1 MLRALYALSGP
12 DGTLDESLREQA
24 LESREAFLR
33 RSCVR
38 FVLVDKRTAGEA
50 LRAFARS
57 ALQLSTLYEDERYE
71 LLAPEAPP
79 ACDGALARHVDPAL
93 RVTRQ

>member
-79 ACDGALARHVDPAL
+79 VCDGALVRPVDPAL